1 MKKLVTLF
9 LILALAVPAAAM
21 ASAALPDLSGLS
33 FDELI
38 QLKEK
43 ISLELWNRPEWQ
55 EVMVPPGV
63 YAVGPDIPAGH
74 WSIRPAEGCGPDN
87 VIYGVATKD
96 QGHDI
101 DIMAGDFILECIGD
115 PSSPYYSLEYQTST
129 DIDMEDGHF
138 IRLDCTMI
146 FTPYTGKPDLGFR
159 R

>member
-74 WSIRPAEGCGPDN
+74 WSIRPAEECGPEY

-96 QGHDI
+96 KGHDI
-101 DIMAGDFILECIGD
+101 DIMAGDYIMECICD
-115 PSSPYYSLEYQTST
+115 PTAPYYSLEYKTST

-138 IRLDCTMI
+138 VRLDCTMI

>member
-74 WSIRPAEGCGPDN
+74 WSIRPAEECGPEF

-101 DIMAGDFILECIGD
+101 DLFAGDYIMECLCD
-115 PSSPYYSLEYQTST
+115 PTSSIYSLEYKTST

-138 IRLDCTMI
+138 VRLDCTMI

>member
-1 MKKLVTLF
+1 MKKLITLF

-21 ASAALPDLSGLS
+21 ASTALPELSGLS

-43 ISLELWNRPEWQ
+43 ISLELWSRPEWQ

-74 WSIRPAEGCGPDN
+74 WSIRPAEGCGPDY

-96 QGHDI
+96 NGHDV
-101 DIMAGDFILECIGD
+101 DIMAGDHIMEGICD
-115 PSSPYYSLEYQTST
+115 PTAPYYSLEYKTST

-138 IRLDCTMI
+138 VRLDCTMI